1 VLLLAI
7 SVCVASIIDFGYN
20 AYQRTSFF
28 TSYTDPLTKQP
39 RSGYH
44 DEYAGAIETDLNLHM
59 QLDAAVALLASAA
72 VLGISVE
79 LSKLSRRRKRLV
91 FGAEAVVLTLMI
103 VVVSIVVRTP

>member
-1 VLLLAI
+1 MPRASQRGRRPVTRLVLLLAI
-7 SVCVASIIDFGYN
+7 SVCVVSLIDFGYN
-20 AYQRTSFF
+20 AYQRDSFLISQFDTSAVEIL
-28 TSYTDPLTKQP
+28 D
-39 RSGYH
+39 
-44 DEYAGAIETDLNLHM
+44 LHM
-59 QLDAAVALLASAA
+59 QLDAAVALLTSAA